1 MQLVRTAVIG
11 VGYLGRFHAQ
21 KYAALPGA
29 ALLAVV
35 DPDRDARERV
45 AAEVG
50 CSAIADYREI
60 LGDVDAVSIATP
72 TPLHFPIASECLE
85 RGVHVLVEKPVTETP
100 AQARDLIGAA
110 ARRGLVLQVGHLER
124 FNAAILALA
133 GTLGVPRFIESHRLA
148 PFRERGTDVNV
159 VLDLMIHDI
168 DLIQSLA
175 RAPVESIDA
184 VGASVFSSGLDI
196 ANARIRYAGGC
207 VADTTASRV
216 SMKTE
221 RKLRLFQDDA
231 YVSIDLQQKVL
242 TIVRKPPAGADAAP
256 GQMVVEERCY
266 EQGDALKLEIE
277 AFLAS
282 IRERRPPVV
291 TGEDGLRALETAIR
305 ITELVQGKGGDA

>member
-11 VGYLGRFHAQ
+11 VGYLGRFHAL

-35 DPDRDARERV
+35 DPDREARDRV
-45 AAEVG
+45 AAETG
-50 CSAIADYREI
+50 CRAVADYRDI
-60 LGDVDAVSIATP
+60 LGEVDAVSIATP
-72 TPLHFPIASECLE
+72 TPLHFQIAGECLE

-100 AQARDLIGAA
+100 AQARQLIAAA

-168 DLIQSLA
+168 DLIQSLV

-184 VGASVFSSGLDI
+184 VGAFVFSSGLDI

-207 VADTTASRV
+207 VAQTTASRV

-242 TIVRKPPAGADAAP
+242 TIVRKPPAGAVAAP
-256 GQMVVEERCY
+256 GQMVVEERSY
-266 EQGDALKLEIE
+266 EHGDALKLEIE
-277 AFLAS
+277 AFLQS